1 MEVEHNGVNEIF
13 KCIVM
18 KNEVR
23 AQHMARRPGE
33 AVIPGPE
40 RRGRAYFMNLMR
52 EKAASVK

>member
-1 MEVEHNGVNEIF
+1 MEVEHNGVEEIF

-23 AQHMARRPGE
+23 AQHLPHRPGE
-33 AVIPGPE
+33 PVIPGPE
-40 RRGRAYFMNLMR
+40 SRGRAYFMNLMR